1 MKATGQH
8 SVVEFFLE
16 LRRKTSLSNLSFKY
30 GDWNYCLGVSGYY
43 YYILVA
49 GMCVASLNFKWNVD
63 SGMQDAADATM
74 EVAKTLNEKISKYC
88 LVTIETCA
96 YAGTGNVL
104 KVSISLSSSFGIH
117 ANCYL

>member
-1 MKATGQH
+1 M
-8 SVVEFFLE
+8 E
-16 LRRKTSLSNLSFKY
+16 
-30 GDWNYCLGVSGYY
+30 C
-43 YYILVA
+43 
-49 GMCVASLNFKWNVD
+49 D

-104 KVSISLSSSFGIH
+104 KVSITSSSFFVIYAKCCGTFMDFTTVDLGNLSVLLIVPAH
-117 ANCYL
+117 MHISGDHTCILHFANVM